1 VKTSIPPALL
11 IAGNVEV
18 VKAVDTVVFTPPKI
32 EVEPPAISL
41 SSPNVQLETI
51 KTPKAEAVVMASPKA
66 QIIGLE
72 IPRYESPK
80 AQIMGLEIPKYESPK
95 AQTIIDPAKV
105 EPPKNKEDMGILSGI
120 IKGVGKVVGGIAN
133 KIKENK
139 SNAIQVAAL
148 ELVNTQKA
156 QQAVFPASTMPAQQA
171 QSPAQAAAF
180 AGGLNAVDYEI
191 KNKQSVPVW
200 LWPVAGL
207 VALVLIV
214 LLLKKK

>member
-1 VKTSIPPALL
+1 MKTSIPPALL

-105 EPPKNKEDMGILSGI
+105 EPPKNKEDMGIY
-120 IKGVGKVVGGIAN
+120 
-133 KIKENK
+133 
-139 SNAIQVAAL
+139 
-148 ELVNTQKA
+148 
-156 QQAVFPASTMPAQQA
+156 F
-171 QSPAQAAAF
+171 
-180 AGGLNAVDYEI
+180 
-191 KNKQSVPVW
+191 
-200 LWPVAGL
+200 
-207 VALVLIV
+207 
-214 LLLKKK
+214 